1 MMIQL
6 EKINE
11 KARRRR
17 RSDPDF
23 LQSPPLRNPKNRDKG
38 GGSVA
43 NHWDANFLLKQT
55 S

>member
-1 MMIQL
+1 MIQL

-23 LQSPPLRNPKNRDKG
+23 LQFPPFQITQNATRG
-38 GGSVA
+38 G
-43 NHWDANFLLKQT
+43 DL
-55 S
+55 